1 MTKDERRINRKHV
14 LDALK
19 SETGVD
25 DGETAADRIVA
36 YRKDPV
42 GAPTKEFAFCGALT
56 LRRWYIDPSKP
67 NQNDRRSLWQEI
79 MKRMGKD
86 KPVPS
91 GWDGDT
97 NVSQLQAIAEEA

>member
-1 MTKDERRINRKHV
+1 MTKEERRINRKHV

-25 DGETAADRIVA
+25 DGSTAAPRIRE
-36 YRKDPV
+36 YRQDPV
-42 GAPTKEFAFCGALT
+42 GASTEEFAFCGALT
-56 LRRWYIDPSKP
+56 LRRWYIDPTKP
-67 NQNDRRSLWQEI
+67 NQNERRSLWQEI
-79 MKRMGKD
+79 MNRMGKD
-86 KPVPS
+86 APTPS

>member
-1 MTKDERRINRKHV
+1 MPKDERRINRKHV

-25 DGETAADRIVA
+25 DGSTAAPRIVA
-36 YRKDPV
+36 YRQNPT
-42 GAPTKEFAFCGALT
+42 GASTEEFAFCGALT
-56 LRRWYIDPSKP
+56 LGRWYVDPTKP
-67 NQNDRRSLWQEI
+67 NQNERRSLWQEI
-79 MKRMGKD
+79 MKRMNKNATMPG
-86 KPVPS
+86 